1 MVNCQFFHRENPNF
15 NFKHSTL
22 IINLIMQKSNKSIA
36 GYHLLMILSS
46 VDGEFAPEE
55 GILIQ
60 QYLSEE
66 FPFRVNLDNE
76 LETIAL
82 LKPEEWKD
90 HFEFHGRCFLDDS
103 TQDEREKFV
112 QFAKTLIKA
121 DNKVTD
127 EEHTFYTL
135 LKNLWNIN

>member
-1 MVNCQFFHRENPNF
+1 MVNFFTVKINF